1 MSDKNNTA
9 PADTGNFLLQGSILA
24 MAGIIVR
31 LIGLF
36 YKIPM
41 TRIMGLEGIGYY
53 NTAYEIYNIGL
64 ILSSYSLPLAVSKLI
79 AARRIRGQY
88 QDARRVYVCG
98 IAFGITVGSVMT
110 LILLLGSKWITAN
123 IFKSPGSALPLAVM
137 APTVLVFSVMG
148 IMRGYFQ
155 GFGNMVPTSISQVI
169 EQIVHAV
176 VSILASWL
184 FLRWFAHTE
193 SPASYSAAG
202 GTLGTLVGALAAF
215 LFLAVLMVRQRKKQ
229 QDLYRQPQAIAA
241 ESWKSVFTALLLTLT
256 PIVLSQFV
264 YQLSG
269 SVDNSLFGQ
278 IMSGKGIAEKERM
291 SLLGVYGGEYRL
303 LTNVPVAIASS
314 LGTSMIPSIVASKT
328 QHDGAAVQKKI
339 RLTIKFNMLIAIPC
353 AVGMGVLA
361 GPIMRLIFGDNSTM
375 ARNLLIIGAP
385 AVIFFSLSTV
395 TNAVLQSIDL
405 MKKSVTHSA
414 ISLAI
419 HVILVVIMLQ
429 YLDLSVYGLV
439 IGNVTFALG
448 VCILNWIAIG
458 KALKYR
464 QEVKTTFLLPLL
476 SAGLMGSATLA
487 VYAGITTVTGRYQ
500 LGILFSVPIA
510 MLLYGVLI
518 ILTGA
523 VTAEELPDM
532 PFGMRILRLCRKL
545 RLIR

>member
-1 MSDKNNTA
+1 
-9 PADTGNFLLQGSILA
+9 
-24 MAGIIVR
+24 
-31 LIGLF
+31 
-36 YKIPM
+36 
-41 TRIMGLEGIGYY
+41 
-53 NTAYEIYNIGL
+53 
-64 ILSSYSLPLAVSKLI
+64 
-79 AARRIRGQY
+79 
-88 QDARRVYVCG
+88 
-98 IAFGITVGSVMT
+98 
-110 LILLLGSKWITAN
+110 
-123 IFKSPGSALPLAVM
+123 
-137 APTVLVFSVMG
+137 
-148 IMRGYFQ
+148 
-155 GFGNMVPTSISQVI
+155 
-169 EQIVHAV
+169 
-176 VSILASWL
+176 
-184 FLRWFAHTE
+184 
-193 SPASYSAAG
+193 
-202 GTLGTLVGALAAF
+202 
-215 LFLAVLMVRQRKKQ
+215 
-229 QDLYRQPQAIAA
+229 
-241 ESWKSVFTALLLTLT
+241 
-256 PIVLSQFV
+256 
-264 YQLSG
+264 
-269 SVDNSLFGQ
+269 
-278 IMSGKGIAEKERM
+278 
-291 SLLGVYGGEYRL
+291 
-303 LTNVPVAIASS
+303 
-314 LGTSMIPSIVASKT
+314 
-328 QHDGAAVQKKI
+328 
-339 RLTIKFNMLIAIPC
+339 
-353 AVGMGVLA
+353 MGVLA